1 MYDFFQKSALK
12 SRAKVADIDTY
23 RTMLSELRN
32 PAAGWMTINT
42 RELAEDMLYILL
54 DTYTIEEIEARVA
67 ASRHQAPKQPQQSI
81 SITPEEPKTGSELVK
96 KKSINTKSIQK
107 STGEILKA
115 MISGLRTVYSRI
127 GSAAGKNF
135 TK

>member
-12 SRAKVADIDTY
+12 SRAKVSDIDTY

-81 SITPEEPKTGSELVK
+81 SITPEEPKTGSEPVK

>member
-12 SRAKVADIDTY
+12 SRAKVADIDMY

-81 SITPEEPKTGSELVK
+81 SITPEEPKTGSEPVK